1 MDPLD
6 PLDWTIVP
14 SSKGSSKQRGQKGS
28 NGFSFPGR
36 KRKAKADLDVCL
48 SRSLFG
54 LSLVGEPK
62 SAKLCLS
69 VEPPAL
75 LNALQLPDPEPS
87 FSESIATFTPSNW
100 PGELTQ
106 FADFS
111 GFD

>member
-14 SSKGSSKQRGQKGS
+14 SSKGSSKRRGQKGS

-36 KRKAKADLDVCL
+36 KRKSKADLDVCL
-48 SRSLFG
+48 ADFLIPLG
-54 LSLVGEPK
+54 PVGEPK
-62 SAKLCLS
+62 SAEL
-69 VEPPAL
+69 PAL
-75 LNALQLPDPEPS
+75 FNAPQLPHPERS
-87 FSESIATFTPSNW
+87 FSKSIATFTPSKW

-106 FADFS
+106 SAHFS